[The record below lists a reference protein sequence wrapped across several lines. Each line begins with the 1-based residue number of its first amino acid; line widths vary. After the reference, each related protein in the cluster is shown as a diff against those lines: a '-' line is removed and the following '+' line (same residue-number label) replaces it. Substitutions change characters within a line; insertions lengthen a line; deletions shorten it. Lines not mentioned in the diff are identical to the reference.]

1 MKKIIIIALAATLIH
16 SCKAADQKKKND
28 PYKELKEEII
38 KDVETNKKD
47 RRTLAL
53 DHEKKENEISRLRN
67 LSFT

>member
-1 MKKIIIIALAATLIH
+1 MKTKITIALAATLIY

-28 PYKELKEEII
+28 PYKELRKEII
-38 KDVETNKKD
+38 EEVETNKKD

-53 DHEKKENEISRLRN
+53 DHEKKENKISRLRN

>member
-38 KDVETNKKD
+38 KDVETNKK
-47 RRTLAL
+47 TVEHLL
-53 DHEKKENEISRLRN
+53 
-67 LSFT
+67 